1 MSTNT
6 HPGERGAARLRMP
19 LISWRQKLIVMSLLC
34 LLVPSVITLILL
46 GLYAKNELMNKAVE
60 KAEQAMEV
68 ADLYTSNIMQDMVNA
83 FNSIQYDSETVTD
96 MRVAWNK
103 YKQDGTGKVDF
114 FSFRNLSEKL
124 DRITFFGGQT
134 YVTILLPDGLYFT
147 NYSIY
152 NNSLDFMYDEQWIQD
167 MAGEPSNTTRW
178 LGTQPNYV
186 RSDADKYPDV
196 VTIIRKFQLYG
207 NRVSA
212 YIILSK
218 PEIQFRQIFARY
230 EGDPLLMLLDK
241 DGTIVSHT
249 DPSQIGSAAPVPA
262 PPQGGYERSRWHE
275 ADYLTV
281 THTLPFAGWSL
292 LSMTP
297 YAGVT
302 NKIGSMFNR
311 TFVLQI
317 AFFLLFALLLLYFL
331 NQWTKPVMRLARTA
345 TKVEKGF
352 LDERSGVRG
361 RHEVG
366 FLGQAFDRMLDR
378 IERMIAQVEEEQTR
392 KRMAELELLQAQ
404 INPHFLFNTL
414 NSIRMQVILKG
425 EEEIGGI
432 IGSLSTLLR
441 MTINRNNEF
450 VPLHEEV
457 ATVGHYM
464 QLMNFRHHEKAEL
477 TVNLASDTL
486 LASVPRFTLQP
497 LVENAYIHGL
507 RQKRGE
513 IVIMAWRQAQALF
526 IQIYDDGVGMDEDA
540 VERLRSGAPMSGIG
554 LKNVKERL
562 QIIYGRLFEME
573 MTSSPGAGT
582 KIVLKIPL
590 KGWEEER
597 HAEGDAG
604 G

>member
-1 MSTNT
+1 M
-6 HPGERGAARLRMP
+6 RLP
-19 LISWRQKLIVMSLLC
+19 LISWRQKLILMSLLC
-34 LLVPSVITLILL
+34 LVVPSVITLILL
-46 GLYAKNELMNKAVE
+46 GLYAKNELKTKAVE
-60 KAEQAMEV
+60 KAEQALEV
-68 ADLYTSNIMQDMVNA
+68 AELYTSNIMQDMVNA
-83 FNSIQYDSETVTD
+83 FNSIQYDSETITD

-134 YVTILLPDGLYFT
+134 YVTILLPNGLIFT
-147 NYSIY
+147 NYSTY
-152 NNSLDFMYDEQWIQD
+152 DNSLNFMYEEKWLKD
-167 MAGEPSNTTRW
+167 MAAEPSNTTRW

-186 RSDADKYPDV
+186 RSDADKYPNV
-196 VTIIRKFQLYG
+196 VTIIRKFQLYNNG
-207 NRVSA
+207 VSA

-230 EGDPLLMLLDK
+230 EGDPALMLLDK
-241 DGTIVSHT
+241 NGTIVSHT
-249 DPSQIGSAAPVPA
+249 DPSQIGKAAPVPA
-262 PPQGGYERSRWHE
+262 PPQGQYDRSEWNGTE
-275 ADYLTV
+275 YLTV
-281 THTLPFAGWSL
+281 GHALPFAGWSL
-292 LSMTP
+292 LSLTP
-297 YAGVT
+297 YEGVT
-302 NKIGSMFNR
+302 SKIGSMFNR

-345 TKVEKGF
+345 SKVEKGF

-366 FLGQAFDRMLDR
+366 FLGLAFDRMLDR
-378 IERMIAQVEEEQTR
+378 IEDMIVQVEEEQTR

-414 NSIRMQVILKG
+414 NSIRLQVILKG
-425 EEEIGGI
+425 EEEIGGV

-450 VPLHEEV
+450 IPLHEEV
-457 ATVGHYM
+457 ATVEHYM
-464 QLMNFRHHEKAEL
+464 QLMNFRHHENAAL
-477 TVNLASDTL
+477 TVNLASDAL
-486 LASVPRFTLQP
+486 LVSIPRFTLQP

-513 IVIMAWRQAQALF
+513 IGITAWKQQQMLY
-526 IQIYDDGVGMDEDA
+526 IQIHDNGVGMAEDA
-540 VERLRSGAPMSGIG
+540 MERFRSGAPMSGIG

-562 QIIYGRLFEME
+562 QIIYGSLFEME
-573 MTSSPGAGT
+573 MASSPGAGL

-590 KGWEEER
+590 RGREEGR
-597 HAEGDAG
+597 DVQSHTG